1 MDEIFVEIDDKKEID
16 SDIDKYNNNI
26 IYNDEKPHHG
36 KPITMIEVSPNGSYF
51 VTYSK
56 KDRSIVG
63 WNVDYENEGPLK
75 PEINHCHI
83 IHYYYN
89 VNINISVSNNKKIA
103 YIYDNRLTIIDM
115 NNNQKIKLKFTRLCK
130 NYHYCTFN
138 LKDEFIF
145 CSDVI
150 IAADG
155 DFLRQKII
163 WIYSTQTKNNKW
175 ECKKIYKLPRN
186 FELISISKYDQV
198 YLFSKSY
205 IYLWNISTE
214 KSIKIFIN
222 KKTIEAEINKS
233 YIRISSNEKFMCL
246 RINDKIIIYLI
257 ELEIPIVTLNNG
269 IQLYNFISN
278 VDYTFLYLL
287 LLPLLS
293 NEIRDLTMKYCWKEY
308 TDHLQKN
315 DLSQNEN
322 QSKNLP
328 IHPFL
333 FDIKYAFG
341 ILNGYVWQFK
351 LEETILKMNSS
362 LNESNNEIIES
373 LDYDSKKINK
383 ESYEHINIHLFD
395 SYMGSIHESFKEI
408 VSEYDQKNVAEGMV
422 EDKKNLTKEVEIIS
436 KHNQIFEAEG
446 KEEDKKN
453 LMKEVETISKHDQI
467 NVAEGKEED
476 KKNLM
481 KEEIIKGSIKWE
493 IENLTGELKLQVFN
507 KINANYEWNLV
518 CTRTD
523 KSISLYGKKLLSTHY
538 ILLLT
543 EIGISIYHFN
553 GSNISLAYFY
563 YMNLS
568 NLYIKKNEECDINDK
583 DDKHK
588 LVKKL
593 QNYHKKVLSKST
605 LPLPNHNSFKFN
617 EDWVSYVKD
626 NKSNFLKYGVE
637 LLSFAIKEH
646 NLELIDDIYKKC
658 MAYFEEE
665 NNKMYLSII
674 ASTIPL
680 FNEYYPEYISKY
692 SSEAIM
698 IIDSTTYGKEYRDNK
713 LHLCSFQCLQI
724 VNLSRSILWTKFNVL
739 MDNHAKIYWIFIV
752 IQPLLILLT
761 LPISPFLFVTFYSL
775 LKYHIINDFSFYNNG
790 FYFFYIFDKIS
801 KYVSAVSAPTPTITF
816 MIPYIKFV
824 NYPRD
829 YNWLLEFI
837 KPQSTPFVKTI
848 SKDIYKTWNG
858 EALINFKW
866 NTYGKYYYAIIWI
879 LFMALLGCFT
889 SAATISQHYFS
900 DNTQK
905 QLLIASIILGFIHL
919 SFEVRQI
926 VYNPIKWIRNLWNI
940 FDITAYLFSIFTSI
954 YWLQTNERNVCFA
967 HAFFILLSPEPGFS
981 FEKYINS
988 NDPNNPWNLAPT
1000 YSKVLDDGTTD
1011 SNPYIIQ
1018 KPDENTNMFIDYRTA
1033 LFAMYLLL
1041 TGDSS
1046 ALSNWSYLKNPPLA
1060 ILTFSFSFL
1069 IVVYLM
1075 NLFIGLLNNAIEK
1088 DNNRVSYLMQKAE
1101 ILAEIELFYL
1111 LPHQRR
1117 WEAWF
1122 PEVMYYYADV
1132 DKTRE
1137 EVKRLIKDG
1146 QWDTNEFPEMKKDLF
1161 KKLNIKNNPAD
1172 EIDMKLLLEKIKNIE
1187 KRL

>member
-801 KYVSAVSAPTPTITF
+801 
-816 MIPYIKFV
+816 
-824 NYPRD
+824 N
-829 YNWLLEFI
+829 
-837 KPQSTPFVKTI
+837 
-848 SKDIYKTWNG
+848 
-858 EALINFKW
+858 
-866 NTYGKYYYAIIWI
+866 
-879 LFMALLGCFT
+879 
-889 SAATISQHYFS
+889 
-900 DNTQK
+900 
-905 QLLIASIILGFIHL
+905 
-919 SFEVRQI
+919 FEVRQI

-954 YWLQTNERNVCFA
+954 YWLQTNERNVC
-967 HAFFILLSPEPGFS
+967 
-981 FEKYINS
+981 

>member
-26 IYNDEKPHHG
+26 IYNDEKPHH
-36 KPITMIEVSPNGSYF
+36 
-51 VTYSK
+51 
-56 KDRSIVG
+56 
-63 WNVDYENEGPLK
+63 
-75 PEINHCHI
+75 
-83 IHYYYN
+83 
-89 VNINISVSNNKKIA
+89 A
-103 YIYDNRLTIIDM
+103 IIDM
-115 NNNQKIKLKFTRLCK
+115 NNNQKIKLKFT
-130 NYHYCTFN
+130 
-138 LKDEFIF
+138 
-145 CSDVI
+145 SDVI

-163 WIYSTQTKNNKW
+163 WIYSTQIKNNKW

-383 ESYEHINIHLFD
+383 ESYEHLNIHLFD

-674 ASTIPL
+674 TSTIPL

-698 IIDSTTYGKEYRDNK
+698 IIDSTTYSKEYRDNK

-837 KPQSTPFVKTI
+837 KPQSSPFVKTI

-889 SAATISQHYFS
+889 TAATISQHYFS

-940 FDITAYLFSIFTSI
+940 F
-954 YWLQTNERNVCFA
+954 
-967 HAFFILLSPEPGFS
+967 EPGFS

-1187 KRL
+1187 KKL